1 MTPAI
6 EQQVV
11 EEARTWLGTPWHHN
25 ARVKGAGVDCAQL
38 LIAVFRACGL
48 APEIRLGYY
57 PPDWHMH
64 RDEPRFLRELARY
77 ADPVYLHGA
86 AIADVVRPG
95 DVAMF
100 NFGRHAAHGAI
111 VTAWPEVV
119 HAYRDVGQVT
129 VSDVRA
135 DLALAGRLAGFWR
148 VREPGERDAV

>member
-1 MTPAI
+1 MTPDL
-6 EQQVV
+6 EQRVV
-11 EEARTWLGTPWHHN
+11 EAACAWLGTPWHHN
-25 ARVKGAGVDCAQL
+25 ACVKGAGVDCAQL
-38 LIAVFRACGL
+38 LIAVFQEAGL
-48 APEIRLGYY
+48 TPDIRLGYY

-64 RDEPRFLRELARY
+64 RDEPRFVRELAKH
-77 ADPVYLHGA
+77 ADALDLRGRSGSD

-148 VREPGERDAV
+148 VREPQA